1 MKRQAIIAATLVL
14 LITVPVAA
22 QDSDYPI
29 VVVNYRELRLAP
41 EDLTALTA
49 ISPQF
54 TSNQALSMLLTD
66 NDTLFWEP
74 LGGSDRNLSAN
85 SSVSSFAVVQINET
99 GFYETIIGFSPD
111 NQTLEWVV
119 SLNSSVSANFS
130 TIVVAATDFFV
141 NDGRYWGFC
150 EEIVVLPGHLVGLDV
165 DYVWRLI
172 FRLVAESERWTFF
185 IESLGQILDTQ
196 YSQLPCQTCYD
207 YSLLIAGAAIVT
219 AVVIFALAIVWAR
232 RHQ

>member
-1 MKRQAIIAATLVL
+1 MKTQTVIAAALVL
-14 LITVPVAA
+14 LIAVPVAA
-22 QDSDYPI
+22 QDSDYPV

-54 TSNQALSMLLTD
+54 TSNHALSELLAD

-74 LGGSDRNLSAN
+74 LGGSDRDLSAN

-99 GFYETIIGFSPD
+99 GFYETIIGLSPD
-111 NQTLEWVV
+111 NQTLEWVTF
-119 SLNSSVSANFS
+119 LNSSVSANFS
-130 TIVVAATDFFV
+130 TIAIAATDFFV
-141 NDGRYWGFC
+141 DDGRYWGLC

-165 DYVWRLI
+165 DYVWRLA
-172 FRLVAESERWTFF
+172 FHLMAESERWALLL
-185 IESLGQILDTQ
+185 ESSGFILDTQ
-196 YSQLPCQTCYD
+196 YSQIPCQTCYD

-219 AVVIFALAIVWAR
+219 AVVVFALVVMWTR

>member
-1 MKRQAIIAATLVL
+1 MKPQAVVAAALVL
-14 LITVPVAA
+14 LIAVPVAA
-22 QDSDYPI
+22 QDSDYP
-29 VVVNYRELRLAP
+29 VVVINYRELRLAS

-54 TSNQALSMLLTD
+54 TSNRALSELLSD

-111 NQTLEWVV
+111 NQTLEWVAF
-119 SLNSSVSANFS
+119 LNSSVSANFS
-130 TIVVAATDFFV
+130 TIVIAATDFFAE
-141 NDGRYWGFC
+141 DGRYWGLC

-165 DYVWRLI
+165 DYVWRLT
-172 FRLVAESERWTFF
+172 FHLMAESERWTLLL
-185 IESLGQILDTQ
+185 ESSGFILDTQ
-196 YSQLPCQTCYD
+196 YSQIPCQTCYD

-219 AVVIFALAIVWAR
+219 AVVVFALVIMWTR
-232 RHQ
+232 WRQ

>member
-1 MKRQAIIAATLVL
+1 MKTQIVIAAALIL
-14 LITVPVAA
+14 LIAVPVAA
-22 QDSDYPI
+22 QDSDYPV

-49 ISPQF
+49 ISSQF
-54 TSNQALSMLLTD
+54 TSNHALSDLLAD

-74 LGGSDRNLSAN
+74 LGGSDRDLSAN

-111 NQTLEWVV
+111 NQTLEWVAF
-119 SLNSSVSANFS
+119 LNSSVSANFS
-130 TIVVAATDFFV
+130 TIAIAATDFFV
-141 NDGRYWGFC
+141 DDGRYWGFC
-150 EEIVVLPGHLVGLDV
+150 EEIVVLPGHLVGFDV

-172 FRLVAESERWTFF
+172 FHLVAESERWTFF
-185 IESLGQILDTQ
+185 IESSGQILDTQ

-219 AVVIFALAIVWAR
+219 AVAVFALAIVWTR

>member
-1 MKRQAIIAATLVL
+1 MKTQIVIAAALIL
-14 LITVPVAA
+14 LIAFPVTA
-22 QDSDYPI
+22 QNSDYPV

-49 ISPQF
+49 ISSQF
-54 TSNQALSMLLTD
+54 TSNHALSDLLAD

-74 LGGSDRNLSAN
+74 LGGSDRDLSAN

-99 GFYETIIGFSPD
+99 GFYETIIGLSPD
-111 NQTLEWVV
+111 NQTLEWVAF
-119 SLNSSVSANFS
+119 LNSSVSANFS

-141 NDGRYWGFC
+141 DDGRYWGFC

-172 FRLVAESERWTFF
+172 FHLMAESERWTFF
-185 IESLGQILDTQ
+185 IESSGQILDTQ

-219 AVVIFALAIVWAR
+219 AVIIFALAIVWTR

>member
-1 MKRQAIIAATLVL
+1 MITQIVIAAALVL
-14 LITVPVAA
+14 LIALPVTA
-22 QDSDYPI
+22 QGSDYPVI
-29 VVVNYRELRLAP
+29 VVNYRELRLAP

-49 ISPQF
+49 ISPQIA
-54 TSNQALSMLLTD
+54 SNQALSKLLAD

-130 TIVVAATDFFV
+130 TIVIAATDFFV
-141 NDGRYWGFC
+141 DDGRYWGLC
-150 EEIVVLPGHLVGLDV
+150 EEIVVLPGHLVGFDV
-165 DYVWRLI
+165 DYVWRLA
-172 FRLVAESERWTFF
+172 FHLTAESERWTLLL
-185 IESLGQILDTQ
+185 ESSGFILDTQ
-196 YSQLPCQTCYD
+196 YSQIPCQTCYD
-207 YSLLIAGAAIVT
+207 YSLLIAGASIVT
-219 AVVIFALAIVWAR
+219 AVVVFALIIMRTR

>member
-1 MKRQAIIAATLVL
+1 MKTQAVIAAALVL
-14 LITVPVAA
+14 LIVLPVTA
-22 QDSDYPI
+22 QDSEYPVI
-29 VVVNYRELRLAP
+29 VVNYRELRLAA

-49 ISPQF
+49 ISTQF
-54 TSNQALSMLLTD
+54 TSNQALSKLLAD

-111 NQTLEWVV
+111 NQTLEWVAF
-119 SLNSSVSANFS
+119 LNSSVSANFS
-130 TIVVAATDFFV
+130 TIVIAATDFFAE
-141 NDGRYWGFC
+141 DGRYWGLC

-165 DYVWRLI
+165 DYVWRLT
-172 FRLVAESERWTFF
+172 FHLMAESERWTLLL
-185 IESLGQILDTQ
+185 ESSGFILDTQ
-196 YSQLPCQTCYD
+196 YSQIPCQTCYD

-219 AVVIFALAIVWAR
+219 AIVVFALVIMWTR
-232 RHQ
+232 QRK

>member
-1 MKRQAIIAATLVL
+1 MKRQAIITAALVL
-14 LITVPVAA
+14 LIAVPVAA
-22 QDSDYPI
+22 QDSDYPV

-54 TSNQALSMLLTD
+54 TSNPALSELLSG

-130 TIVVAATDFFV
+130 TIVIAATDFFV
-141 NDGRYWGFC
+141 EDGRYWGLC
-150 EEIVVLPGHLVGLDV
+150 EEIVVLPGHLMSFDV
-165 DYVWRLI
+165 DYVWRLA
-172 FRLVAESERWTFF
+172 FHLVAESERWTLF
-185 IESLGQILDTQ
+185 IESSGQILDTQ
-196 YSQLPCQTCYD
+196 HSRVSCQTCYD
-207 YSLLIAGAAIVT
+207 YSLLIAGAAIVI
-219 AVVIFALAIVWAR
+219 AVVVFALIIMRTR

>member
-1 MKRQAIIAATLVL
+1 MKTQAVIAAALVL
-14 LITVPVAA
+14 LIAVPVAA
-22 QDSDYPI
+22 QDSDYPV

-54 TSNQALSMLLTD
+54 TCNHALSNLLAD

-85 SSVSSFAVVQINET
+85 SSVSSFALVQINET
-99 GFYETIIGFSPD
+99 GFYETIIGLSPD
-111 NQTLEWVV
+111 NQTLEWVA
-119 SLNSSVSANFS
+119 SLSSSVSANFS
-130 TIVVAATDFFV
+130 TIVIAATDFFAE
-141 NDGRYWGFC
+141 DGRYWGFC
-150 EEIVVLPGHLVGLDV
+150 EEIVVLPGHLVGFDV
-165 DYVWRLI
+165 DYVWRLV
-172 FRLVAESERWTFF
+172 FHLVAESERWTLF
-185 IESLGQILDTQ
+185 IESLGQMLDTQ
-196 YSQLPCQTCYD
+196 HSQLPCQTCYD

-219 AVVIFALAIVWAR
+219 AVVVFALAIVWTR

>member
-1 MKRQAIIAATLVL
+1 MKPQAVIAAALVL
-14 LITVPVAA
+14 LIAVPVAA
-22 QDSDYPI
+22 QDSDYP
-29 VVVNYRELRLAP
+29 VVVINYRELRLAS

-54 TSNQALSMLLTD
+54 TSNRALSELLSD

-99 GFYETIIGFSPD
+99 GFYETIIGLSPD
-111 NQTLEWVV
+111 NQTLEWVAF
-119 SLNSSVSANFS
+119 LNSSVSANFS
-130 TIVVAATDFFV
+130 TIVIAATDFFV
-141 NDGRYWGFC
+141 DDGRYWGLC
-150 EEIVVLPGHLVGLDV
+150 EEIVVLPGHFVGLDV
-165 DYVWRLI
+165 DHVWRLI
-172 FRLVAESERWTFF
+172 FHLVAESEMWTLF
-185 IESLGQILDTQ
+185 IESSGQILDTQ
-196 YSQLPCQTCYD
+196 HSQLPCETCYD

-219 AVVIFALAIVWAR
+219 AVAVFALAIVWTR

>member
-1 MKRQAIIAATLVL
+1 MKRQAIIAAALVL
-14 LITVPVAA
+14 LIAVPVAA
-22 QDSDYPI
+22 QDSDYPV

-41 EDLTALTA
+41 EDLTVLTA

-54 TSNQALSMLLTD
+54 TSNHALSELLSD

-74 LGGSDRNLSAN
+74 LGGSDRDLSAN

-99 GFYETIIGFSPD
+99 GFYETIIGLSPD

-119 SLNSSVSANFS
+119 SLASSVSTNFS
-130 TIVVAATDFFV
+130 AIVIAATDFFV
-141 NDGRYWGFC
+141 DDGRYWGLC
-150 EEIVVLPGHLVGLDV
+150 EEVVVLPGHLVGLDV
-165 DYVWRLI
+165 DHVWRLS
-172 FRLVAESERWTFF
+172 FHLVAESERWTLC
-185 IESLGQILDTQ
+185 IESSGQILDTQ

-219 AVVIFALAIVWAR
+219 AVVVFALAIVWTR